1 MEDIKIVDPDVQKE
15 QRERRLRES
24 LNRPIEQVTTQFI
37 VTQLGGEQYGIDI
50 KYISNII
57 RMSKITR
64 VPKVANYI
72 KGVINVRGVV
82 IPTISL
88 RLKMGLEDDEITK
101 KTRIIILTLEAHE
114 SIGVLVDEVKE
125 VVTLDEDH
133 IERMGYENDD
143 KDRFLSGV
151 GKADGRLISLLDIT
165 SVLSDVVDA

>member
-1 MEDIKIVDPDVQKE
+1 MEEVKIVDPDVQKE

-82 IPTISL
+82 IPTLSL

-114 SIGVLVDEVKE
+114 SIGILVDEVKE

-133 IERMGYENDD
+133 IERMGYEKDD

>member
-1 MEDIKIVDPDVQKE
+1 MDEVKVIDDQK
-15 QRERRLRES
+15 RDFS
-24 LNRPIEQVTTQFI
+24 LNRPVKRETTQFI

-64 VPKVANYI
+64 VPKVPNYV

-88 RLKMGLEDDEITK
+88 RLKMGLPEDEVTK
-101 KTRIIILTLEAHE
+101 KTRIIILSLEQHE

-125 VVTLDEDH
+125 VVTLDEEH
-133 IERMGYENDD
+133 IERMGYEKDD
-143 KDRFLSGV
+143 KERFLSGV
-151 GKADGRLISLLDIT
+151 GKADGKLISLLDIT
-165 SVLSDVVDA
+165 SVLAEVVDV

>member
-1 MEDIKIVDPDVQKE
+1 MDEIKILDEQK
-15 QRERRLRES
+15 RDMS
-24 LNRPIEQVTTQFI
+24 LNRPAKRDTTQFI

-64 VPKVANYI
+64 VPKVPDYI

-88 RLKMGLEDDEITK
+88 RLKMGLPEDEVTK
-101 KTRIIILTLEAHE
+101 KTRIIILTLEQHE

-125 VVTLDEDH
+125 VVTHDEEH
-133 IERMGYENDD
+133 IERMGYE
-143 KDRFLSGV
+143 KDEKERFLSGV
-151 GKADGRLISLLDIT
+151 GKADGKLISLLDIT
-165 SVLSDVVDA
+165 SVLAEVVDV